1 MLGGGAFDF
10 KSKELF
16 RILLFCLIIIPKVG
30 AMDFTLED
38 PFIHFQDVLPW
49 NSEKNWQTNS
59 FRLLN
64 SEKMQFLDDKWSA
77 DLSIAANV
85 DVAWA
90 KAVR

>member
-1 MLGGGAFDF
+1 
-10 KSKELF
+10 
-16 RILLFCLIIIPKVG
+16 
-30 AMDFTLED
+30 MDFTLED
-38 PFIHFQDVLPW
+38 HFIHFQDVLPW
-49 NSEKNWQTNS
+49 
-59 FRLLN
+59 N

>member
-16 RILLFCLIIIPKVG
+16 RILLFCLIIIPKVD

-38 PFIHFQDVLPW
+38 HFIHFQDVLPW
-49 NSEKNWQTNS
+49 
-59 FRLLN
+59 N